1 MKKTLIS
8 LAKLTRF
15 NEYVYFVIFTTLLGV
30 SAAGGDLDW
39 RFPVILIANWLAVG
53 FAFMINDIEDAPDD
67 VLAAEKANR
76 NPVSAGLISP
86 YSARIATVIIGLLS
100 AGIFITLGIRPMIFG
115 WISLFLGFLYSYRG
129 IRLKTI
135 AFIDFLSH
143 CLMLAGLQYLS
154 GYFSYSSVLSRGWFW
169 PLLFVSAISV
179 YGELFNEMRD
189 IEGDRQARLR
199 HTAII
204 LGEKN
209 TQILMVMMVGLGVFS
224 GVITF
229 FVIQLVPGWV
239 LLVMAVLALIFT
251 LPPLIKLQRDEKSIQ
266 IQQAFQ
272 KPLEQAAALAMLL
285 YFLAPWLDQLLS
297 LGLFN

>member
-1 MKKTLIS
+1 MKKTLIG

-30 SAAGGDLDW
+30 TAADGYLNW
-39 RFPVILIANWLAVG
+39 RFPIILTANWLAVG

-86 YSARIATVIIGLLS
+86 SAARTATVAIGLLS
-100 AGIFITLGIRPMIFG
+100 AGLFVTLGIRTMIFG
-115 WISLFLGFLYSYRG
+115 WLSLILGFIYSYRG

-154 GYFSYSSVLSRGWFW
+154 GYFTFSDTLNKGWFW
-169 PLLFVSAISV
+169 PLLFVSAISI

-189 IEGDRQARLR
+189 IVGDRQAHLR
-199 HTAII
+199 HTAIV

-209 TQILMVMMVGLGVFS
+209 TQILMILMIGLGVFS

-229 FVIQLVPGWV
+229 FVLHTIPGWV
-239 LLVMAVLALIFT
+239 LLVMVGLALIFT
-251 LPPLIKLQRDEKSIQ
+251 LPPLIRLQRNEKSIK
-266 IQQAFQ
+266 IQQSFQ
-272 KPLEQAAALAMLL
+272 KPLEQAAALALVL
-285 YFLAPWLDQLLS
+285 QFITPWLDQLLN
-297 LGLFN
+297 LGLF